1 MTGIKLNC
9 KMKISALPL
18 LFVILLSSC
27 SQQRIEPVNTD
38 NLKRIVR
45 EISDD
50 AFMGRKPF
58 TQGEKLSVEYL
69 AKELQAIG
77 FEPAFNGSY
86 YQEVPM
92 IQITSKVTGEATL
105 KFKDGITRLNAPDQ
119 IAVNSPQPKEKVSI
133 DKSELVFCGFGIVA
147 PEYNWNDFKDVD
159 LKGKTAV
166 VLINDPGLYSEDKT
180 IFKGNEMTYYGRW
193 TYKYEQAA
201 KLGATGVLIIHDQK
215 GAGYGFNV
223 PRSSSISSKLFI
235 DNEDV
240 NNNSLFTG
248 WLTAEVASELFL
260 RTGLNLDDLKKSA
273 LTRDF
278 MPVKLDVSISLSFI
292 NKIERAASKNVAG
305 ILRGSKIPD
314 EAVVM
319 TAHWDHFGVGEK
331 QDGDSIYNGAVDNG
345 TTMAW
350 ALEAG
355 RIISKMKKRA
365 DRSLILL
372 FPTAEEQGLTGSYY
386 YVANPVIPMDKT
398 IACLNNDMLVPKGRM
413 RDVTMIGYGYSTLD
427 SLYERLASAQDR
439 YLMPDPDSHTGLF
452 FRSDHHPFFKAG
464 VPSIWA
470 MGCFDSREK
479 GKEWARERW
488 DHFIK
493 NVYHRPAD
501 NYDPEWD
508 WSGVVEDTELA
519 VKAILWLTNSKNPK
533 PVMK

>member
-1 MTGIKLNC
+1 MRTSL
-9 KMKISALPL
+9 ISVLFL
-18 LFVILLSSC
+18 LILSSC
-27 SQQRIEPVNTD
+27 NQQSREAVNVD
-38 NLKRIVR
+38 NLKRVTR

-50 AFMGRKPF
+50 RFTGRKPF
-58 TQGEKLSVEYL
+58 TQGELLSVEYL
-69 AKELQAIG
+69 ANELKNIG

-92 IQITSKVTGEATL
+92 IQITSAVSGDVLL
-105 KFKDGITRLNAPDQ
+105 KFRNGSIKLNAPDQ
-119 IAVNSPQPKEKVSI
+119 IAVNSPIPKENVKIES
-133 DKSELVFCGFGIVA
+133 SELIFCGFGIDS
-147 PEYNWNDFKDVD
+147 PEYGWNDFKDVD
-159 LKGKTAV
+159 LKGKTVV
-166 VLINDPGLYSEDKT
+166 VLINDPGLYTKDKSL
-180 IFKGNEMTYYGRW
+180 FKGTEMTYYGRW

-201 KLGATGVLIIHDQK
+201 KLGATGVLIIHDER

-223 PRSSSISSKLFI
+223 PRNSSISSKLFI

-248 WLTAEVASELFL
+248 WITAEVAKEIFSQ
-260 RTGLNLDDLKKSA
+260 TGLDLEGLRKSA
-273 LTRDF
+273 LSPDF
-278 MPVKLDVSISLSFI
+278 RPVNLETSISLSFV
-292 NKIERAASKNVAG
+292 NKIERASSRNVAG
-305 ILRGSKIPD
+305 ILRGAVRPD

-355 RIISKMKKRA
+355 RVISKMRNRP

-398 IACLNNDMLVPKGRM
+398 IACLNNDMLVPNGRM
-413 RDVTMIGYGYSTLD
+413 KDVTMIGYGYSTLD
-427 SLYERLASAQDR
+427 SLYKKLALAQDR
-439 YLMPDPDSHTGLF
+439 YLLPDPDSHTGLF

-470 MGCFDSREK
+470 MGCFDSRLNGE
-479 GKEWARERW
+479 EWARERW
-488 DHFIK
+488 NYFIK
-493 NVYHRPAD
+493 NVYHRPSD
-501 NYDPEWD
+501 NYNPDWD

-519 VKAILWLTNSKNPK
+519 INAILWLTNIKNPK

>member
-1 MTGIKLNC
+1 MRTSLKSVFFLFIL
-9 KMKISALPL
+9 SACTL
-18 LFVILLSSC
+18 
-27 SQQRIEPVNTD
+27 QNREAVNVD
-38 NLKRIVR
+38 NLKRVVK

-50 AFMGRKPF
+50 SFMGRKPF
-58 TQGEKLSVEYL
+58 TLGETLSIEYL
-69 AKELQAIG
+69 AKELKNIG

-86 YQEVPM
+86 FQEVPM
-92 IQITSKVTGEATL
+92 IQITSKVTGDVDL
-105 KFKDGITRLNAPDQ
+105 KFKDGVMKLNAPDQ
-119 IAVNSPQPKEKVSI
+119 IAVNSPRPLEKVNIEISQ
-133 DKSELVFCGFGIVA
+133 LVFCGFGIVS
-147 PEYNWNDFKDVD
+147 PEYNWNDYKDID

-166 VLINDPGLYSEDKT
+166 VLINDPGLYTMDNSL
-180 IFKGNEMTYYGRW
+180 FKGTEMTYYGRW

-201 KLGATGVLIIHDQK
+201 KMGATGVLIIHEQK

-240 NNNSLFTG
+240 NNNALFTG
-248 WLTAEVASELFL
+248 WLTSEVAADIFSRAGLDLEVL
-260 RTGLNLDDLKKSA
+260 RKRA
-273 LTRDF
+273 LTPDF
-278 MPVKLDVSISLSFI
+278 RPVKIEASISLSFI
-292 NKIERAASKNVAG
+292 NTVERASSKNVAG
-305 ILRGSKIPD
+305 ILRGAIQPD

-331 QDGDSIYNGAVDNG
+331 QNGDSIYNGAVDNG

-355 RIISKMKKRA
+355 RIISRMKNRP

-386 YVANPVIPMDKT
+386 YVANPVIPMNKT
-398 IACLNNDMLVPKGRM
+398 IACLNNDMLVPNGRM
-413 RDVTMIGYGYSTLD
+413 KDVTMIGYGYSTLD
-427 SLYERLASAQDR
+427 SLYKKLASAQGR
-439 YLMPDPDSHTGLF
+439 YLLPDPDSHTGLF

-470 MGCFDSREK
+470 MGCFDSREN
-479 GKEWARERW
+479 GEVWARERW

-501 NYDPEWD
+501 NYNPEWD
-508 WSGVVEDTELA
+508 WSGVAEDTEIA
-519 VKAILWLTNSKNPK
+519 VDAILWLANTKNPK

>member
-1 MTGIKLNC
+1 
-9 KMKISALPL
+9 MKISIIPL
-18 LFVILLSSC
+18 LFLILLSSC
-27 SQQRIEPVNTD
+27 LQQSRESVSQD
-38 NLKRIVR
+38 NLIRIVR

-50 AFMGRKPF
+50 NFMGRKPF
-58 TQGEKLSVEYL
+58 TRGEELSVEYL
-69 AKELQAIG
+69 AKELRTIG

-86 YQEVPM
+86 FQEVPM
-92 IQITSKVTGEATL
+92 IQITSQVTGNVNL
-105 KFKDGITRLNAPDQ
+105 KFRNGVIKLNSPDQ
-119 IAVNSPQPKEKVSI
+119 IAVNSPQPIEKVNIES
-133 DKSELVFCGFGIVA
+133 SELVFCGFGIVA
-147 PEYNWNDFKDVD
+147 PEYDRNDFKDIG

-180 IFKGNEMTYYGRW
+180 IFKGDEMTYYGRW
-193 TYKYEQAA
+193 TYKFEQAA
-201 KLGATGVLIIHDQK
+201 KLGATGVLIIHEEK

-223 PRSSSISSKLFI
+223 PRNSSISSKLFI
-235 DNEDV
+235 DNEDIS
-240 NNNSLFTG
+240 NNALFTG
-248 WLTAEVASELFL
+248 WLSAETAEELFF
-260 RTGLNLDDLKKSA
+260 RAGLDLDKLKREALLPDFIPVNLNAS
-273 LTRDF
+273 
-278 MPVKLDVSISLSFI
+278 VSLSFT
-292 NKIERAASKNVAG
+292 NKIERNVSKNVAG
-305 ILRGSKIPD
+305 ILRGAKIPE
-314 EAVVM
+314 EAVVV

-331 QDGDSIYNGAVDNG
+331 QNGDSIYNGAVDNG
-345 TTMAW
+345 TTIAW
-350 ALEAG
+350 ALESG

-386 YVANPVIPMDKT
+386 YVENPVIPISKT
-398 IACLNNDMLVPKGRM
+398 IACLNNDMMVPKGRM

-427 SLYERLASAQDR
+427 SLYEKLALAQDR

-470 MGCFDSREK
+470 MGCFDSREN
-479 GKEWARERW
+479 GKEWAREMW

-501 NYDPEWD
+501 NFDPDWD

-519 VKAILWLTNSKNPK
+519 IEAILWLTDSKNPK

>member
-1 MTGIKLNC
+1 MKTLIKSVLY
-9 KMKISALPL
+9 
-18 LFVILLSSC
+18 VVLLSAC
-27 SQQRIEPVNTD
+27 TLQNREAVNVD
-38 NLKRIVR
+38 NLKRVVK

-50 AFMGRKPF
+50 SFMGRKPF
-58 TQGEKLSVEYL
+58 TQGEELSVEYL
-69 AKELQAIG
+69 ANELKNIG

-86 YQEVPM
+86 FQQVPM
-92 IQITSKVTGEATL
+92 IQITSCVNGDVAL
-105 KFKDGITRLNAPDQ
+105 KFNDGVMKLNAPDQ
-119 IAVNSPQPKEKVSI
+119 IAVNSPLPLENVKIESSQ
-133 DKSELVFCGFGIVA
+133 LVFCGFGIVS
-147 PEYNWNDFKDVD
+147 PEYNWNDFKGID

-166 VLINDPGLYSEDKT
+166 VLINDPGLYTMDKSL
-180 IFKGNEMTYYGRW
+180 FKGTEMTYYGRW

-201 KLGATGVLIIHDQK
+201 KMGAAGVLIIHEER

-223 PRSSSISSKLFI
+223 PRNSSISSKLFI
-235 DNEDV
+235 DNDDI

-248 WLTAEVASELFL
+248 WLTAESANEIFL
-260 RTGLNLDDLKKSA
+260 RSGLDLEELKKSA

-278 MPVKLDVSISLSFI
+278 KPVELNANVSLSFT
-292 NKIERAASKNVAG
+292 NTIERASSKNVAG
-305 ILRGSKIPD
+305 ILKGAVKPD
-314 EAVVM
+314 ETVIM

-350 ALEAG
+350 ALETG
-355 RIISKMKKRA
+355 RIISKMKRRP
-365 DRSLILL
+365 DRSLIIL

-386 YVANPVIPMDKT
+386 YVANPVIPMNKT
-398 IACLNNDMLVPKGRM
+398 IACLNNDMLVPNGRM
-413 RDVTMIGYGYSTLD
+413 KDVTMIGYGYSTLD
-427 SLYERLASAQDR
+427 SLYNKLASEQER
-439 YLMPDPDSHTGLF
+439 YLLPDPDSHTGLF

-470 MGCFDSREK
+470 MGCFDSREN
-479 GKEWARERW
+479 GAVWARERW

-501 NYDPEWD
+501 NYNPEWD

-519 VKAILWLTNSKNPK
+519 VNAVIWLTNTKNPK